1 MSTPS
6 ERGHLR
12 ASSAHVATSS
22 RERIPKASFAQGS
35 RPSRHVQSVLS
46 AHTLVLSLLGAA
58 THKGTSSTDSHSSER
73 RTLGHL

>member
-35 RPSRHVQSVLS
+35 RPSRHAQSVLPIS
-46 AHTLVLSLLGAA
+46 AHTSFIAA
-58 THKGTSSTDSHSSER
+58 WSGNTQ
-73 RTLGHL
+73 GHLLN